1 MKKLLRRIEFPEAI
15 QTSGAVIKSKLIR
28 HVKNYEDLIN
38 RAHEEAQQIIEE
50 AEYQAEQ
57 IKASVREMVAHDM
70 QADLKKIKQFSLQS
84 ADDTKKLMTSLCV
97 QICSVVIQEFIDAK
111 ASEEK
116 ISLLVKALVDK
127 TLQARELTIQAHPQQ
142 IDLVSQAIGELISEQ
157 FKLKKWNV
165 IANEDIQEFELRIQS
180 REGSEILVSL
190 TNLIELYR
198 QEIEKLSPLLSPKE
212 QPKENQNES
221 VV

>member
-15 QTSGAVIKSKLIR
+15 QTSGAVIKSELIR
-28 HVKNYEDLIN
+28 HVKHYDDLIN
-38 RAHEEAQQIIEE
+38 RAHEEARQIIEA
-50 AEYQAEQ
+50 AEQQAEQ
-57 IKASVREMVAHDM
+57 LKASVRERVAQNM
-70 QADLKKIKQFSLQS
+70 QADLNKIKQLCHQS
-84 ADDTKKLMTSLCV
+84 TEDIKRLTTSLCV
-97 QICSVVIQEFIDAK
+97 QICSVVIQEFVDAK

-142 IDLVSQAIGELISEQ
+142 IDLVNQAIGDLISEQ

-165 IANEDIQEFELRIQS
+165 VANDDIQEFELRIQS
-180 REGSEILVSL
+180 REGSEIQVSL
-190 TNLIELYR
+190 TNLIALYR

-212 QPKENQNES
+212 QLKENQNES